1 LARLVVLR
9 VEQLNDISIHIVK
22 MNSIKLTLPVGDFG

>member
-22 MNSIKLTLPVGDFG
+22 INKY